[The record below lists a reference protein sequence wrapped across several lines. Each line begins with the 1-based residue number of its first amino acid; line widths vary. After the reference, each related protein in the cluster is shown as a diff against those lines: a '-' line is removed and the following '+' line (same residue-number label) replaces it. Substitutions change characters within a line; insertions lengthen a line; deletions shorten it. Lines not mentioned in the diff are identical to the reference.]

1 MELFHTSPAEIKKIN
16 SFGVFGSFL
25 CFSDDVY
32 VMTAG
37 EFVTYKLEI
46 DEDDIIEAGQLFY
59 HDDAEKL
66 GGLVQ
71 EVMDMIGCDEDEAE
85 TLIEQRASIS
95 VCSEID
101 GEDLWEIQHISAQAA
116 RLLGY
121 RGVSMQDEQGT
132 VYLIDMLGCENELE
146 QV

>member
-1 MELFHTSPAEIKKIN
+1 MQLFHTSPAEITSIN
-16 SFGVFGSFL
+16 GLGLFGSFL
-25 CFSDDVY
+25 CFSENVY

-37 EFVTYKLEI
+37 EHVAYRLEI

-66 GGLVQ
+66 DGLVAR
-71 EVMDMIGCDEDEAE
+71 VMDMLDCDEGEAIE
-85 TLIEQRASIS
+85 QIEQRADFCGDADDS
-95 VCSEID
+95 
-101 GEDLWEIQHISAQAA
+101 WEIQHISAQAA

-132 VYLIDMLGCENELE
+132 VYMIDMMGRENELE
-146 QV
+146 RA